1 MAHIAYFM
9 PLKNFKAPNFNLSL
23 VIIMMVPFFKGI
35 NLVVNFL
42 NNFRHMVASRDIK
55 AGETVFKEAPLTF
68 GPSESSKPI
77 CLGQWFLNFLCIY
90 PLFHIFDGFHT
101 ALIKI
106 KFFVGNGAQF
116 KPISF

>member
-1 MAHIAYFM
+1 
-9 PLKNFKAPNFNLSL
+9 
-23 VIIMMVPFFKGI
+23 
-35 NLVVNFL
+35 
-42 NNFRHMVASRDIK
+42 MVASRDIK

-106 KFFVGNGAQF
+106 KFLSEMEHNLNLFHF
-116 KPISF
+116 KLRT